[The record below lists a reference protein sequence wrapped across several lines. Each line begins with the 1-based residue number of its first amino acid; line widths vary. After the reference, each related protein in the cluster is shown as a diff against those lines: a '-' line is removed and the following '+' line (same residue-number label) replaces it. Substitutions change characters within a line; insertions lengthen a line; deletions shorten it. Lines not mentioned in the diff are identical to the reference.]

1 MGPVW
6 LTKRFKAA
14 ARAEIERGNRAPARP
29 CRGFLFLGTLLSGT
43 HFARVASVSKDVVF
57 ERLNKLVLSESVWRI
72 CHGCLGKDPLVG
84 NCSGRSEKPLPA
96 SDFGALRGSSAYGGF
111 VMQRM
116 KFVVA
121 TVSLL
126 VLVSIMGGTIVV
138 VAGVLTPKVI
148 TAGVD

>member
-1 MGPVW
+1 
-6 LTKRFKAA
+6 
-14 ARAEIERGNRAPARP
+14 
-29 CRGFLFLGTLLSGT
+29 
-43 HFARVASVSKDVVF
+43 
-57 ERLNKLVLSESVWRI
+57 
-72 CHGCLGKDPLVG
+72 
-84 NCSGRSEKPLPA
+84 
-96 SDFGALRGSSAYGGF
+96 
-111 VMQRM
+111 MQRM